1 MNALTRFVL
10 DHKRLVL
17 GFWLAVTIAAFAAIG
32 PAGSSLSQQFNIPGR
47 EGFETNK
54 ELAEIYGAGGDVAPI
69 VPVVTLAEGKTVDS
83 PGVREELAAALS
95 KVEAALP
102 ESMSASF
109 ASTGDRAFVSD
120 DGRTTFALVYIPAK
134 GGVDPGLEEA
144 RSAQA
149 ALDGVTVGG
158 SPVEVTGLDA
168 LRASAG
174 DIEGA
179 GAGVVLGTLLAALG
193 ALLVLAFVFRS
204 FMALVPLLMA
214 LVAIPT
220 TFLLVWPLASVTDV
234 SVIVQF
240 LVGLIGL
247 GIAIDYALLVVV
259 RWREERQQPGVS
271 NEMAVRNA
279 MQHAGTAV
287 VFSGTTVAISLLA
300 LLALPVPF
308 MRSIGVAGLMIALVS
323 VAVAVTLLP
332 VVLATI
338 GPRVDWP
345 RNRRDAQASR
355 GWSAW
360 ARLIVRYRWPAAVA
374 STAVLVALVVA
385 AANIQLGNPLAA
397 SLSKE
402 GPARSGLENLEDS
415 GIGTGPLSPFDA
427 LVRSGD
433 PGAVAQAFAQVDGV
447 RSAAAPAEWRR
458 DGTAIVVVFPTA
470 DGNSPAGRET
480 LDRLRA
486 DAEALPA
493 EVTIGG
499 EAAQGADFL
508 EAVYG
513 NFPLMVALISILTF
527 ILLARAFR
535 SLVLP
540 LKAVLLNLLSVAAAW
555 GLIVLVYQKGFGSET
570 IWGIEATQAIN
581 VELPVVI
588 FAFLFGISM
597 DYEVFIISRMREA
610 YDRTGSTET
619 AIVEGIGRTGRLV
632 TSAALILFLAF
643 VAFALQP
650 GTEVKIFATALGAG
664 ILIDATI
671 IRGVLAPAA
680 VALFGRWNWWLPDW
694 AARLLRVEPSP
705 AQPEAAPESAP
716 QTA

>member
-10 DHKRLVL
+10 DHKRLVVA
-17 GFWLAVTIAAFAAIG
+17 FWVAVTIAAFAAIG
-32 PAGSSLSQQFNIPGR
+32 PAGSALSQQFNIPGR

-54 ELAEIYGAGGDVAPI
+54 EVAEIYGAGGDVAPI

-83 PGVREELAAALS
+83 PGVRAELAEALA

-102 ESMSASF
+102 ESTSASF

>member
-32 PAGSSLSQQFNIPGR
+32 PAGSSLSQQFDIPGR
-47 EGFETNK
+47 EGFETNS
-54 ELAEIYGAGGDVAPI
+54 ELAAIYGAGGDVAPI
-69 VPVVTLAEGKTVDS
+69 VPVVTLPEGKTVDS
-83 PGVREELAAALS
+83 PGVRAELDAALS

-259 RWREERQQPGVS
+259 RWREERQQPDVT

>member
-32 PAGSSLSQQFNIPGR
+32 PAGSSLSQQFDIPGR
-47 EGFETNK
+47 EGFETNS
-54 ELAEIYGAGGDVAPI
+54 ELAAIYGAGGDVAPI
-69 VPVVTLAEGKTVDS
+69 VPVVTLPEGKTVDS
-83 PGVREELAAALS
+83 PGVRAELDAALS

-204 FMALVPLLMA
+204 FMAFVPLLIA

-240 LVGLIGL
+240 LVALIGL

-259 RWREERQQPGVS
+259 RWREERQRPDVT

-300 LLALPVPF
+300 LLALPVPL
-308 MRSIGVAGLMIALVS
+308 MRSIGAGGLLIALVS

-338 GPRVDWP
+338 GPRLDWP

-360 ARLIVRYRWPAAVA
+360 AHLIVRHRWPAAVA

-385 AANIQLGNPLAA
+385 AANIQLGNPLAV

-402 GPARSGLENLEDS
+402 GPARSGLGNLEDS
-415 GIGTGPLSPFDA
+415 GIGTGPLSPFDV

-433 PGAVAQAFAQVDGV
+433 PGDVAQAFAQVDGV
-447 RSAAAPAEWRR
+447 RSVAAPADWRR
-458 DGTAIVVVFPTA
+458 KGTAVVVVIPTA
-470 DGNSPAGRET
+470 DGNSPTGRET
-480 LDRLRA
+480 LDRLRDRA
-486 DAEALPA
+486 KTMPA
-493 EVTIGG
+493 VVTIGSQ
-499 EAAQGADFL
+499 AAQSADFL
-508 EAVYG
+508 DAVYS
-513 NFPLMVALISILTF
+513 NFPLIVALISILTF
-527 ILLARAFR
+527 LLLARAFR
-535 SLVLP
+535 SLLLP
-540 LKAVLLNLLSVAAAW
+540 LKAVLLNLLSVGAAW
-555 GLIVLVYQKGFGSET
+555 GLIVLVYQKGFGSEA

-581 VELPVVI
+581 VELPVVA

-597 DYEVFIISRMREA
+597 DYQVFIISRMREA
-610 YDRTGSTET
+610 YDRSGSTER
-619 AIVEGIGRTGRLV
+619 AVVEGIGRTGRLV

-650 GTEVKIFATALGAG
+650 GTEAKIFATALGGG

-671 IRGVLAPAA
+671 IRGVLAPAV
-680 VALFGRWNWWLPDW
+680 VALFGRWNWWLPAW
-694 AARLLRVEPSP
+694 AARILRVEPSP
-705 AQPEAAPESAP
+705 MQPEETPTSVP
-716 QTA
+716 QPV

>member
-10 DHKRLVL
+10 DHKRLVVA
-17 GFWLAVTIAAFAAIG
+17 FWVAVTIAAFAAIG
-32 PAGSSLSQQFNIPGR
+32 PAGSALSQQFNIPGR

-83 PGVREELAAALS
+83 PGVRAELAEALA

-102 ESMSASF
+102 ESTSASF

>member
-32 PAGSSLSQQFNIPGR
+32 PAGSSLSQQFDIPGR
-47 EGFETNK
+47 EGFETNS
-54 ELAEIYGAGGDVAPI
+54 ELAAIYGAGGDVAPI
-69 VPVVTLAEGKTVDS
+69 VPVVTLPEGKTVDS
-83 PGVREELAAALS
+83 PGVRAELDAALS

-204 FMALVPLLMA
+204 FMAFVPLLMA

-234 SVIVQF
+234 SVIVQY
-240 LVGLIGL
+240 LVALIGL

-259 RWREERQQPGVS
+259 RWREERQRPDVT

-300 LLALPVPF
+300 LLALPVPL
-308 MRSIGVAGLMIALVS
+308 MRSIGAGGLLIALVS

-338 GPRVDWP
+338 GPRLDWP

-360 ARLIVRYRWPAAVA
+360 AHLIVRHRWPAAVA

-385 AANIQLGNPLAA
+385 AANIQLGNPLAV

-402 GPARSGLENLEDS
+402 GPARSGLENLEAS
-415 GIGTGPLSPFDA
+415 GIGTGPLSPFDV

-433 PGAVAQAFAQVDGV
+433 PGDVAQAFAQVDGV
-447 RSAAAPAEWRR
+447 RSVAAPADWRR
-458 DGTAIVVVFPTA
+458 KGTAVVVVIPTA
-470 DGNSPAGRET
+470 DGNSPTGRET
-480 LDRLRA
+480 LDRLRDRA
-486 DAEALPA
+486 KTMPA
-493 EVTIGG
+493 VVTIGSQ
-499 EAAQGADFL
+499 AAQSADFL
-508 EAVYG
+508 DAVYS
-513 NFPLMVALISILTF
+513 NFPLIVALISILTF
-527 ILLARAFR
+527 LLLARAFR
-535 SLVLP
+535 SLLLP
-540 LKAVLLNLLSVAAAW
+540 LKAVLLNLLSVGAAW
-555 GLIVLVYQKGFGSET
+555 GLIVLVYQKGFGSEA
-570 IWGIEATQAIN
+570 IWGIEATQAIT
-581 VELPVVI
+581 VELPVVA

-597 DYEVFIISRMREA
+597 DYQVFIISRMREA
-610 YDRTGSTET
+610 YDRSGSTER
-619 AIVEGIGRTGRLV
+619 AVVEGIGRTGRLV

-650 GTEVKIFATALGAG
+650 GTEAKIFATALGGG

-671 IRGVLAPAA
+671 IRGVLAPAV
-680 VALFGRWNWWLPDW
+680 VALFGRWNWWLPAW
-694 AARLLRVEPSP
+694 AARILRVEPSP
-705 AQPEAAPESAP
+705 MQPEETPTSVP
-716 QTA
+716 QPV